1 MANRIPFRPKKSL
14 GQHFLHDPNIIRK
27 IADALRAPE
36 NAPVVE
42 IGPGMG
48 ALTEELLRRY
58 PSLTAIE
65 IDERA
70 VAQLR
75 QRFSGL
81 DLHLQDILEVDWST
95 LAREKGEPLYVI
107 GNLPYQIT
115 SPLLFEL
122 LSAKAHL
129 EEAVLMM
136 QKEVAERLVAKPRTK
151 AYGIPSVL
159 VQLWAEPELLFDVSR
174 HVFYPKPEVTS
185 AVVRLTFREETSDG
199 EDDSSALREVV
210 RAAFNQR
217 RKMLRNSLSQWT
229 KEQGIELPH
238 DWGRKRAEALSP
250 EEFAELAR
258 YLSTREEEG

>member
-1 MANRIPFRPKKSL
+1 MARRVPFRPKKSL

-36 NAPVVE
+36 GAPVVE
-42 IGPGMG
+42 IGSGTG
-48 ALTEELLRRY
+48 ALTEELLQRY
-58 PSLTAIE
+58 PSLTAVE

-70 VAQLR
+70 VEQLQ
-75 QRFSGL
+75 QRFPEL
-81 DLHLQDILEVDWST
+81 DLRHQDILEVDWPA
-95 LAREKGEPLYVI
+95 LAREKGGPLYVI

-122 LSAKAHL
+122 LAAKAHL
-129 EEAVLMM
+129 EDAVLMM

-185 AVVRLTFREETSDG
+185 AVVRLTFRKETADGGEEAK
-199 EDDSSALREVV
+199 ALRRVV
-210 RAAFNQR
+210 KAAFNQR